1 MANIFTD
8 IENLKVWIKNQ
19 PVTPAKDTF
28 TFEGYLVG
36 VQIQKIK
43 DEVYSRLQ

>member
-36 VQIQKIK
+36 VQIQNKN
-43 DEVYSRLQ
+43 DNVFSRLQ